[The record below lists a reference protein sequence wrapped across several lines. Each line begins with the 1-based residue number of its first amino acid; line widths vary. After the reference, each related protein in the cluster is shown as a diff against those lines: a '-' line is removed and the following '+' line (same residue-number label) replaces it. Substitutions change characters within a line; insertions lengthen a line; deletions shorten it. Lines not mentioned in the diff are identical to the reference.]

1 MHARSQ
7 PWFAAIVPVR
17 PMPGA
22 AALRRMAERCLRW
35 TPRVHAEHVEG
46 EWPLI
51 LLDLRGCLEVHGGA
65 PRLHGRIARA
75 FARRGIEH
83 ACCMDACAGAAAARA
98 TAHAIELRASGA
110 SSVPG
115 ASGAS
120 GTSGTP
126 GVPSVPGARAGPLT
140 AGAALRVPLDRLAIE
155 SIRIGADACAALR
168 EVNVRSVGELRAIG
182 RAALADRFG
191 PAVGLRLDQASG
203 ARAWDFV
210 PIPHPD
216 PPRGAFEF
224 ASPCACPEA
233 TARAVRHAIDG
244 LCAALAVRARGV
256 RSLAVRMERAGLPAV
271 RGTVHLGVPTRDA
284 AHLWAVLRPRVE
296 RMHLGRHELGQGVE
310 RIALVALRTGRVP
323 DGMGALVPGVGTRG
337 MSAAPG
343 GPGPADAA
351 RRALGE
357 LVDQLAARLG
367 DDAVRR
373 PAT

>member
-17 PMPGA
+17 PAPGP

-46 EWPLI
+46 DWPLI

-65 PRLHGRIARA
+65 PRLRERIARA

-98 TAHAIELRASGA
+98 TAHAIDM
-110 SSVPG
+110 
-115 ASGAS
+115 
-120 GTSGTP
+120 GTP
-126 GVPSVPGARAGPLT
+126 
-140 AGAALRVPLDRLAIE
+140 GAALRVPLDRLAIE
-155 SIRIGADACAALR
+155 SLRIGADACAALR

-191 PAVGLRLDQASG
+191 PTVGMRLDQASG

-216 PPRGAFEF
+216 PPRAAFEF

-233 TARAVRHAIDG
+233 TARATRHALED
-244 LCAALAVRARGV
+244 LCTALAARARGV
-256 RSLAVRMERAGLPAV
+256 RALAVRMERAGLPAV

-337 MSAAPG
+337 MPAAPG